1 MFSSERNDADDRRG
15 QVGIGTLI
23 VFIAMVLVAAIA
35 AGVLI
40 NTAGFLQTKSE
51 ETGQQSGQ
59 QVTNRLQVSAATGT
73 HLDNSQVGVINMTLK
88 KSPGANN
95 IDLENA
101 TVQWVGPS
109 GTYNLVKDTVDAAG
123 ADGRFGILQFKDAD
137 DSHPVLN
144 DPDDRMVM
152 VFDLG
157 TDDVKTDDATFSG
170 AGTGDGLTYFGS
182 EVREGSSIS
191 IEITTKSGATTTTQL
206 TVPETLSGSS
216 AVQL

>member
-1 MFSSERNDADDRRG
+1 MLHNERNERKRG

-73 HLDNSQVGVINMTLK
+73 HLQDSNVGVVNMTLK
-88 KSPGANN
+88 KSPGASN

-109 GTYNLVKDTVDAAG
+109 GTYNLVNASVDASG
-123 ADGRFGILQFKDAD
+123 ADGHFGIIPFKDAD
-137 DSHPVLN
+137 QSHPVLN

-157 TDDVKTDDATFSG
+157 EGDVGPDDATYTTT
-170 AGTGDGLTYFGS
+170 TGDGLSFFGS
-182 EVREGSSIS
+182 QLPEGSSVNVKV
-191 IEITTKSGATTTTQL
+191 TTKSGATTTEQL
-206 TVPETLSGSS
+206 TVPETLSGSE